1 MMGLVFGVALLVS
14 YVLLFYNYHLTGRK
28 ALFCYALAWV
38 SLSVPFFI
46 PRESVYMT
54 GLAIFAFLIWLG
66 NIKASDEFLCP
77 VEYSRELRYFSVVPI
92 AGLLF
97 LFPEHL
103 LASLAVLAIS
113 VMFAGTYLIL
123 TENSDLRLMGFLEVL
138 FAVVSFFRGYYFSDS
153 YLRLVEALFAF
164 VLAYVSIKTFLD
176 SSFIGEFGEMR
187 DVKTKLKPGVVMLNP
202 VPEDILEGALV
213 FSRKKAE
220 APNWFWI
227 TTVSG
232 RGISPTNLPK
242 MLDIAVK
249 FMKMANEHGKRPVI
263 VIDGLEY
270 LILQNGFP
278 AVTKFLATLRDYALL
293 HNATVVISGDDSFLD
308 ERERGILRRLLDW
321 SAE

>member
-1 MMGLVFGVALLVS
+1 MIEFVFGVALLVS

-28 ALFCYALAWV
+28 ALFYYALAWV
-38 SLSVPFFI
+38 SLSVPFFV

-54 GLAIFAFLIWLG
+54 GLAVFAFLIWLG
-66 NIKASDEFLCP
+66 NIKASDELLCSIK
-77 VEYSRELRYFSVVPI
+77 YSRELRYFSVVPI

-97 LFPEHL
+97 LFPKHL
-103 LASLAVLAIS
+103 LASLAVLSIS

-123 TENSDLRLMGFLEVL
+123 TGNSDFKLMGSLEVL
-138 FAVVSFFRGYYFSDS
+138 FGVVSFFRGYYFSNLPLS
-153 YLRLVEALFAF
+153 LVEAVLAF
-164 VLAYVSIKTFLD
+164 VLAYVSIKAFLD

-213 FSRKKAE
+213 FSRKKNE

-227 TTVSG
+227 TTVSSE
-232 RGISPTNLPK
+232 GIAPTNLPK

-249 FMKMANEHGKRPVI
+249 FMKMASEHGKHPVI

-270 LILQNGFP
+270 LTLQNGFP

-293 HNATVVISGDDSFLD
+293 HNATVIISGDDSFLD
-308 ERERGILRRLLDW
+308 ERERAILRKLLDW